1 MWGLLTSCLGSL
13 VVSMAVKVNLSL
25 LEDPLV
31 LKLSGLVL
39 FVSLE
44 KNGGRNAMLDTKHV
58 SLTR

>member
-1 MWGLLTSCLGSL
+1 